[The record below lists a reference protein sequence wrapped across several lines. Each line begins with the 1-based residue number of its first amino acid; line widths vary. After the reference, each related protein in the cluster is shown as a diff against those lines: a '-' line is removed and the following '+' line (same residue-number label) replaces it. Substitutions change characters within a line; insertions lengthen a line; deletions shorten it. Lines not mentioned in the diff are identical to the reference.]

1 MRVFVFSLTAAGSLL
16 ALAGPV
22 AAQRGR
28 NPLTELLQ
36 ADTAHFGRVLRD
48 PAAYRVQVLYT
59 QINRDARGRPH
70 FRTFRYGAPATQYF
84 YPASTVKLPAA
95 ALALQKLRALR
106 AQVPELTAA
115 SPLRIDTAF
124 AGQTAVLRDTSA
136 LSGRAS
142 IGQYIRKVLLV
153 SDNDAFNRLYEFVGQ
168 QDMNEQLRRRGLP
181 GTRLIHRLS
190 VGDQEP
196 GSRHTNPL
204 AFYADTTLSRPLY
217 VQPAAY
223 NAQPLPPLPATDFR
237 IGRGYMQ
244 GGRAVDGQENTVL
257 VPEPLD
263 LGNKNYFPLQE
274 QQQVL
279 RALLFPE
286 AVPARQRFA
295 LAAADYQFLQRYL
308 SMLPRESQAPRYDVA
323 HFPDTYAKFL
333 LGGGGTTPLPP
344 GVRVFNKIGQA
355 YGFLID
361 NAYIVDLERNVEF
374 LLSAVIYTNSDGI
387 LNDDKYD
394 YDTVGFPFM
403 RDLGQAVL
411 RYEQQRPRRH
421 APDLGRFR
429 LDYRATTT
437 DDAP

>member
-1 MRVFVFSLTAAGSLL
+1 MRNFLFAAGIGGWLSALLVSLP
-16 ALAGPV
+16 AV
-22 AAQRGR
+22 AQR
-28 NPLTELLQ
+28 NPLLQLLR
-36 ADTAHFGRVLRD
+36 ADTARFGRVLRD
-48 PAAYRVQVLYT
+48 PAAYRLQILYT
-59 QINRDARGRPH
+59 QINRDKRGRPH
-70 FRTFRYGAPATQYF
+70 FRTFRYGADERQYF

-95 ALALQKLRALR
+95 VLALQKLRQLR
-106 AQVPELTAA
+106 AQVPGLTAG

-136 LSGRAS
+136 LGGRAS
-142 IGQYIRKVLLV
+142 VAHYIRKVLLV

-168 QDMNEQLRRRGLP
+168 RELNEQLRRHGLP
-181 GTRLIHRLS
+181 DSRLIHRLS

-204 AFYADTTLSRPLY
+204 AFYTDTTLARPLY
-217 VQPAAY
+217 MQPAAY
-223 NAQPLPPLPATDFR
+223 NGQPLPPLPATDFR
-237 IGRGYMQ
+237 LGRGYMQ
-244 GGRAVDGQENTVL
+244 GGRAADGQENTVL

-263 LGNKNYFPLQE
+263 LGSKNHFPLRE

-286 AVPARQRFA
+286 AVPAKQRFQ
-295 LAAADYQFLQRYL
+295 LAAADYQFLYRYL
-308 SMLPRESQAPRYDVA
+308 SMLPQESRAPRYDVA

-361 NAYIVDLERNVEF
+361 NAYVVDLDRNVEF
-374 LLSAVIYTNSDGI
+374 LLSAVIYTNADGI

-394 YDTVGFPFM
+394 YDTIGFPFL

-421 APDLGRFR
+421 APDLSRFR
-429 LDYRATTT
+429 LDYRTTT